1 MKNYKAA
8 ELVEVL
14 FAKIGNNQNSN
25 PKKKKRKKKKSI
37 FKYLI
42 PSLPMTNRE
51 RERGK
56 RKSYIW
62 VIGLAI

>member
-25 PKKKKRKKKKSI
+25 PKKKKEKKKNPFSSI
-37 FKYLI
+37 WFRLFPWQI
-42 PSLPMTNRE
+42 ERE
-51 RERGK
+51 REGK
-56 RKSYIW
+56 GNPTYGS
-62 VIGLAI
+62 

>member
-25 PKKKKRKKKKSI
+25 PKKKKEKKKI
-37 FKYLI
+37 HFQVFD
-42 PSLPMTNRE
+42 SLSSHD
-51 RERGK
+51 K
-56 RKSYIW
+56 
-62 VIGLAI
+62 

>member
-25 PKKKKRKKKKSI
+25 PQKKKKSI

-42 PSLPMTNRE
+42 SSLPMTNRE
-51 RERGK
+51 REREREREGK
-56 RKSYIW
+56 GNPTYGS
-62 VIGLAI
+62 

>member
-25 PKKKKRKKKKSI
+25 PKKKKRKKKEKI
-37 FKYLI
+37 HFQVFD
-42 PSLPMTNRE
+42 SLSSHD
-51 RERGK
+51 K
-56 RKSYIW
+56 
-62 VIGLAI
+62 